1 MPRALTLVVA
11 TLVLVLVGIGSA
23 RLILARHPP
32 LRDATTVYAVG
43 SDTSVLLTRLSRS
56 DSGFIAGQ
64 LTTRVAYIEQG
75 GAVVEHRA
83 QYGGAQVTETGIAG
97 GPDRLERGDRG
108 WQVRV
113 AGGGVQVTAE
123 IRGQQESCPPTP
135 GLLNG
140 GLGLTPENALAPG
153 GQVSSSGGMVLRASA
168 LVVHS
173 VTRDDTPG
181 PALYVFS
188 PTFAAGVDPLAPCPA
203 WVRVGDQT
211 WTGAAPDLGLGPLS
225 LGQWRLNVKAAGPP
239 VLLDGT
245 AHIHRLEQVLAGLV
259 GFRPAVQELRRVS
272 VKVEGP
278 GVSGPRTGLLLTT
291 R

>member
-1 MPRALTLVVA
+1 MKLILA
-11 TLVLVLVGIGSA
+11 TLLLILLGIGA
-23 RLILARHPP
+23 VRVVLARHPP
-32 LRDATTVYAVG
+32 LRDTTTVYAVG
-43 SDTSVLLTRLSRS
+43 SDTSILLTRLSRS
-56 DSGFIAGQ
+56 DTGFIAGQ

-97 GPDRLERGDRG
+97 GSDRLERVDRG
-108 WQVRV
+108 WELRV

-123 IRGQQESCPPTP
+123 LRGQAETCPPTP
-135 GLLNG
+135 ASLNG
-140 GLGLTPENALAPG
+140 GLGLTPENAVAPG
-153 GQVSSSGGMVLRASA
+153 GQVTSSGGMVLRASA

-173 VTRDDTPG
+173 VPRDDAPG

-188 PTFAAGVDPLAPCPA
+188 PTFSAGVDPLSPCPA
-203 WVRVGDQT
+203 WVRAGELE
-211 WTGAAPDLGLGPLS
+211 WTGAAPEVGLGMVT
-225 LGQWRLNVKAAGPP
+225 LGRWRVTVKPAGPT

-245 AHIHRLEQVLAGLV
+245 AHLHRLERVLAGLV

-272 VKVEGP
+272 VAVEGP